1 MTSVALALKTQE
13 DENPGFPIQAPHS
26 ENPALLRVSELH
38 ENGNLDEAKSKS
50 SLNFLHL
57 SFPYF
62 SPQSRTELQSKP
74 IRIIS
79 SSNLLTDSS
88 HLHLHSIAHIYAY
101 DRILRHQLAARAFLN
116 IPSIFWCATLT
127 HQRHINLTFLVHL
140 EIQV

>member
-1 MTSVALALKTQE
+1 MISVALALKTQVFRFRPLTLE
-13 DENPGFPIQAPHS
+13 TQHYFIEGF
-26 ENPALLRVSELH
+26 RVVGN

-57 SFPYF
+57 SCPSF

-74 IRIIS
+74 IRLIS
-79 SSNLLTDSS
+79 TSNLLTDSS

-101 DRILRHQLAARAFLN
+101 DRILRHQLAAPAFLN
-116 IPSIFWCATLT
+116 IPSIFWCAILT
-127 HQRHINLTFLVHL
+127 HQHHINLTFLVHL